1 MTDSKYP
8 GLLERFIK
16 YAKVETRSDDQSKT
30 VPSSPKETAFLKQLA
45 AELTELGLE
54 NVRIHP
60 QNSYLLA
67 TIPANIGRPVPVMGL
82 LAHVD
87 TADFNAENVNPQVVE
102 DYDGQSDIALG
113 DSGYKLT
120 IDEFPSLKKYA
131 GQTLVTTD
139 GTTLLG
145 ADDKAGVAEIITLA
159 AYLKEHPEIKHG

>member
-67 TIPANIGRPVPVMGL
+67 TIPANIDRPVPVMGL

-113 DSGYKLT
+113 DSGYKL
-120 IDEFPSLKKYA
+120 
-131 GQTLVTTD
+131 GR
-139 GTTLLG
+139 
-145 ADDKAGVAEIITLA
+145 
-159 AYLKEHPEIKHG
+159 H